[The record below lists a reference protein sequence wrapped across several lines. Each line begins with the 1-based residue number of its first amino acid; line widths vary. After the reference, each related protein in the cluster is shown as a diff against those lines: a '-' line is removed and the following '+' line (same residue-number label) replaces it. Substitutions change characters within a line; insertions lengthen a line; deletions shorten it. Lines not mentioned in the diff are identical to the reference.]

1 LVAKGQ
7 INLNGNNVRVDSF
20 DSADPAASTGGA
32 YDPAKFKQNGDVA
45 TNSQLV
51 NSVNVGNADIYG
63 DVSTGPGG
71 SVAVGS
77 QGFVTGTI
85 SDDMNVYFPD
95 VAAPYTT
102 AMTPGSGTVSGTS
115 YTYVLNGG
123 NYILGSLSMSGNN
136 QKMIITGNATLYVT
150 GNISLAGQASI
161 QIAPGASLRLYVGG
175 ATASLGGNGVINSN
189 TDASKFYYYGL
200 PSNTSLTMSGN
211 AAFTGVVYAPSAAL
225 SLGGGGN
232 NTYDFVGAA
241 VVNTATMNGHY
252 NFHYDENL
260 GRVGPSRG
268 YVLTSWNEI

>member
-1 LVAKGQ
+1 
-7 INLNGNNVRVDSF
+7 
-20 DSADPAASTGGA
+20 
-32 YDPAKFKQNGDVA
+32 
-45 TNSQLV
+45 
-51 NSVNVGNADIYG
+51 
-63 DVSTGPGG
+63 
-71 SVAVGS
+71 
-77 QGFVTGTI
+77 
-85 SDDMNVYFPD
+85 
-95 VAAPYTT
+95 
-102 AMTPGSGTVSGTS
+102 MTPGSGTVSGTS